1 MTEDTILANA
11 DLVTPEGV
19 RRGYV
24 AISGGRIAEIG
35 EGDRVPAG
43 ALDLEGDYLAPGLV
57 ELHTDNVE
65 KHMVPRPGVFWP
77 APVAAILSHDA
88 QMAAAG
94 VTTVYDAIAVGEYS
108 DRSYRR
114 ALLKTVLEAIG
125 EAREKKLFR
134 ADHRVHLRC
143 EISDDAVIDL
153 FEPYADDEIIGMI
166 SLMDH
171 TPGQRQWRDLKSYKT
186 FRGGGMTDAEFDAFI
201 AERIASSSKRSA
213 ENRQTVLK
221 LWGGRGPVASHDD
234 TIAEHVAEA
243 VADGI
248 RISEFPTTMAA
259 AEAAK
264 AAGMTTVMG
273 APNVVRGGSH
283 SGNVSAL
290 ELAEAGLL
298 DALSSDYA
306 PISLVHGAFALHDRA
321 GLPLEQAVA
330 MVSANP
336 AAMLGLDDRGAIEAG
351 KRADVIRVRRVGDA
365 AIVRGTWVEGD
376 KAA

>member
-11 DLVTPEGV
+11 DLVTPDGV

-24 AISGGRIAEIG
+24 AISGGRIAEVG

-125 EAREKKLFR
+125 EAREKRLFR

-201 AERIASSSKRSA
+201 ADRIASSSKRSV
-213 ENRQTVLK
+213 ENRRTVLK

-234 TIAEHVAEA
+234 TIEEHVAEA

-283 SGNVSAL
+283 SGNVSAI

-306 PISLVHGAFALHDRA
+306 PISLVHGAFALHDRV

-330 MVSANP
+330 TVSANP
-336 AAMLGLDDRGAIEAG
+336 AAMLGLHDRGAIEAG
-351 KRADVIRVRRVGDA
+351 KRADLIRVRRVGDA
-365 AIVRGTWVEGD
+365 AIVRGTWVEGA

>member
-1 MTEDTILANA
+1 MTDSFILANA
-11 DLVTPEGV
+11 EIITPEGA
-19 RRGYV
+19 RRGYLAV
-24 AISGGRIAEIG
+24 DDGRIVEIG
-35 EGDRVPAG
+35 DGAAAPAG
-43 ALDLEGDYLAPGLV
+43 AIDLAGDYLAPGLV

-77 APVAAILSHDA
+77 SPVAAILSHDA
-88 QMAAAG
+88 QMTAAG

-114 ALLKTVLEAIG
+114 ALLKSVLASIRD
-125 EAREKKLFR
+125 AREAGLFR

-143 EISDDAVIDL
+143 EISDDAVVDL
-153 FEPYADDEIIGMI
+153 FAPYAEDPTIGMI

-186 FRGGGMTDAEFDAFI
+186 FRGGGMSDAEFDEFI
-201 AERIASSSKRSA
+201 KERIANSSQNIVT
-213 ENRQTVLK
+213 NRETVLR
-221 LWGGRGPVASHDD
+221 LWAGRGPVASHDD
-234 TIAEHVAEA
+234 TTEDHVAEA
-243 VADGI
+243 VADDI
-248 RISEFPTTMAA
+248 KISEFPTTMRA

-264 AAGMTTVMG
+264 AAGMWTVMG

-290 ELAEAGLL
+290 ELADAGLL

-306 PISLVHGAFALHDRA
+306 PISLIHGAFALHDRA
-321 GLPLEQAVA
+321 GIPLEDAIA
-330 MVSANP
+330 TVSANP
-336 AAMLGLDDRGAIEAG
+336 AAMLGLDDRGALAVG
-351 KRADVIRVRRVGDA
+351 KRADLIRVARIDDA
-365 AIVRGTWVEGD
+365 AIVRETWVEGR